1 MIQLCFLQILYSN
14 LYVSY
19 RQLSNED
26 LAELDDLVDN
36 QSDYEDDDEGNAPD
50 HERTLLAHAG
60 HGTIDDDPINC
71 SFFSWHTITCLA
83 WVLMV
88 R

>member
-36 QSDYEDDDEGNAPD
+36 QSEDEDDDEVNAPD
-50 HERTLLAHAG
+50 YERTLLAHAG
-60 HGTIDDDPINC
+60 LGTIDNDPINC